1 MESIPEADLV
11 REARRGVEEAFL
23 GLYQRH
29 RTAIFQFAWRLTGSR
44 AAADDVT
51 QECFL
56 TLIRSAG
63 FDAGRGNLRSYLF
76 GIARNLV
83 FRQLRISCRE
93 AEEAADTTARIDMLA
108 DMLQAERSEL
118 VAAAIARLPV
128 LQREAIVLFTFEEL
142 PLEQIARIAGVDP
155 GAVKSR
161 LHRARQTLRT
171 ALAPLLTGNS
181 DRRFL

>member
-1 MESIPEADLV
+1 
-11 REARRGVEEAFL
+11 
-23 GLYQRH
+23 
-29 RTAIFQFAWRLTGSR
+29 
-44 AAADDVT
+44 VT

-56 TLIRSAG
+56 TLIRGAP
-63 FDAGRGNLRSYLF
+63 FDAGRGDLRSYLF

-83 FRQLRISCRE
+83 FRRLRISGRE
-93 AEEAADTTARIDMLA
+93 GEEPADAPASVDMLA

-118 VAAAIARLPV
+118 VAAAIAQLPV

-142 PLEQIARIAGVDP
+142 PLEEIAKITGVDP

-161 LHRARQTLRT
+161 LHRARQALRA
-171 ALAPLLTGNS
+171 ALAPLLTGNP

>member
-1 MESIPEADLV
+1 MAEMDLV

-23 GLYQRH
+23 ALYQRH
-29 RTAIFQFAWRLTGSR
+29 HTAVFQFAWRLTGSR
-44 AAADDVT
+44 AAADDIT

-56 TLIRSAG
+56 SLIRGAA
-63 FDAGRGNLRSYLF
+63 FNAGRGELRSYLF

-83 FRQLRISCRE
+83 FRQLRVSGRE
-93 AEEAADTTARIDMLA
+93 AEEPPDATATVDLLA

-118 VAAAIARLPV
+118 VAAAIARLPA

-142 PLEQIARIAGVDP
+142 PLEEIAKITGVDP

-161 LHRARQTLRT
+161 LHRARQALRA
-171 ALAPLLTGNS
+171 ALAPLLTGNP

>member
-1 MESIPEADLV
+1 MEAMSEADLV

-23 GLYQRH
+23 TLYQCH
-29 RTAIFQFAWRLTGSR
+29 RTAVFQFAWRLTGSR
-44 AAADDVT
+44 TAADDVT

-56 TLIRSAG
+56 TLIRGSS
-63 FDAGRGNLRSYLF
+63 FDAGRGDLRSYLF
-76 GIARNLV
+76 GIVRNLV
-83 FRQLRISCRE
+83 FRQLRISGRE
-93 AEEAADTTARIDMLA
+93 AEEPADAPAPVDVLA

-118 VAAAIARLPV
+118 VAAAIAQLPF

-142 PLEQIARIAGVDP
+142 PLEEIAKVTGVDP

-161 LHRARQTLRT
+161 LHRARQALRA
-171 ALAPLLTGNS
+171 ALASLLTSNP